1 MISIISKHVFKIG
14 LALLCLGLP
23 ALAQNPR
30 IQIQSLDKL
39 ASQASEV
46 VDVTLDAS
54 TIKLASRFLNND
66 PETKNLVQGLKGIF
80 VRVLE
85 FDKPGSFAK
94 ADVDAIRNQLQTPD
108 WSRIV
113 SVQDKKEGELV
124 EIYLMTEAGGTG
136 NTLGMTII
144 ATEAKELTVVNIV
157 GSIDIQ
163 KLSALQGKLGVPKFD
178 LGDAH
183 KKSTERHDA
192 KN

>member
-1 MISIISKHVFKIG
+1 VIILFSKHFTRLG
-14 LALLCLGLP
+14 LAFLCVCLP

-39 ASQASEV
+39 TSRASEV

-54 TIKLASRFLNND
+54 TIKLASRFLNDD
-66 PETKNLVQGLKGIF
+66 PETKNLIQGLKGIY

-85 FDKPGSFAK
+85 FEKTDSFTK
-94 ADVDAIRNQLQTPD
+94 ADVDVIRTQLQTPN

-113 SVQDKKEGELV
+113 SIQDKKDGELV
-124 EIYLMTEAGGTG
+124 EVYLMTENGGTG
-136 NTLGMTII
+136 NTLGMAIL
-144 ATEAKELTVVNIV
+144 ATEAKEFTVVNIV

-163 KLSALQGKLGVPKFD
+163 KLSALQGKLGIPKLD
-178 LGDAH
+178 LG
-183 KKSTERHDA
+183 KKPAEHSDA